1 MKTLL
6 LGMGNPIL
14 CDDAVGVRLAQDFK
28 KKLNQKPD
36 LDIVEECSV
45 GGLNLLDLFKGYDRA
60 IVLDSFHTT
69 GGVPGDWY
77 YFTASALCETI
88 HLTNIHDT
96 NFATALAL
104 GKTMGMALP
113 ELSNI
118 LIFGVEIKENTT
130 FSESMS
136 PELEESY
143 PRYSSDILEEI
154 EALLQS
160 DVADAFP
167 PRRASGCSSYYSA
180 VRHSQS

>member
-14 CDDAVGVRLAQDFK
+14 CDDAVGVRLAQEFK
-28 KKLNQKPD
+28 EKLSQIPN
-36 LDIVEECSV
+36 LDIIEECSV
-45 GGLNLLDLFKGYDRA
+45 GGLNLLGLFKGYDRV

-77 YFTASALCETI
+77 YFTAPELCETI

-104 GKTMGMALP
+104 GKAIGMILP

-143 PRYSSDILEEI
+143 PRYSSEILEGI

-160 DVADAFP
+160 DATDVFP
-167 PRRASGCSSYYSA
+167 ARRASIGGAYDSA
-180 VRHSQS
+180 ARPS

>member
-28 KKLNQKPD
+28 ETLSQTPD

-45 GGLNLLDLFKGYDRA
+45 GGLNLLDLFKGYDRV

-104 GKTMGMALP
+104 GRAMGMILP

-143 PRYSSDILEEI
+143 PRYSSEILEEI
-154 EALLQS
+154 GAVLHS
-160 DVADAFP
+160 DGADACP
-167 PRRASGCSSYYSA
+167 TRRACGCGAHDSA
-180 VRHSQS
+180 VRPS